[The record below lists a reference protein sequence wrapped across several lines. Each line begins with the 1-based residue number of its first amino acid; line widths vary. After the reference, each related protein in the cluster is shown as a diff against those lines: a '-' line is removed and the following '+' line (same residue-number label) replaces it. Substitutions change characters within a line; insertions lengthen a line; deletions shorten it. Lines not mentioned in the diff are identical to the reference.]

1 MTYDYEKLWKLLNE
15 KGISKSN
22 LKMIAHIGSA
32 TLAKMSK
39 GQMVSMMVI
48 EKICKALHCD
58 IGEICHVSRMNRQN
72 WKQVYR

>member
-15 KGISKSN
+15 KEISKSN

-48 EKICKALHCD
+48 EKIC
-58 IGEICHVSRMNRQN
+58 
-72 WKQVYR
+72 

>member
-15 KGISKSN
+15 KEISKSN

-39 GQMVSMMVI
+39 GEVVSMSVL
-48 EKICKALHCD
+48 EKICQSLDCD
-58 IGEICHVSRMNRQN
+58 FGDIINYEKKEVDEGNGV
-72 WKQVYR
+72 